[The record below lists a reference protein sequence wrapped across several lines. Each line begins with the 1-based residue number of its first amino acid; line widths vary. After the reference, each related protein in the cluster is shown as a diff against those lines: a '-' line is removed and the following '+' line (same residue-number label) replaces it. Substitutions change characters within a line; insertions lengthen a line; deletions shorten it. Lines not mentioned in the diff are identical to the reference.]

1 MVTQNFLETGGHTS
15 SYSTTFDI
23 LKNNKKAKEAFIIFN
38 YNIMQHINIIIILS
52 IFLTT
57 IINGRIYK
65 IDISLSLFSVSS
77 LSLLIQTHHMVLSI
91 YALVASLLSQRSLL
105 FIVAF
110 IHKHKRFYFL
120 GF

>member
-1 MVTQNFLETGGHTS
+1 MVTQNFFETGGHTS

-52 IFLTT
+52 IFLTR
-57 IINGRIYK
+57 IIKWSNIQNRRFFIFILGF
-65 IDISLSLFSVSS
+65 ISFFINTNTPYASLN
-77 LSLLIQTHHMVLSI
+77 LCI
-91 YALVASLLSQRSLL
+91 ASLLSQRSLL